1 MLNEGNHKCAEHQ
14 SVKAESH
21 NRVNLESKERSE
33 ATVGFKD
40 LSEQVKQ
47 QRKHQRE
54 SGKSGITGAGD
65 KHGKFVS
72 AAELFSKGADSQ
84 VHSDNKH
91 SNIKIER
98 QKEVSPQAL
107 AKQQSSERGTLPQVS
122 LNVKAELINHDG
134 HKSGDMKT
142 GQIED
147 AAQKN
152 SKAERL
158 AKIDTATN
166 TLIDG
171 AEKRFGKENIAALK
185 IAKGDMGTATSA
197 LLLGPDL
204 CKFIGADNA
213 RLVGKQLIVFG
224 IAPMFGAADEAHKQ
238 VTKNTAQTVHEGS
251 SNFLAG
257 TAIGAILEKAH
268 PAILASA
275 LVGGITLL
283 TNDQLNSPEH
293 RERNAKLAY
302 MNDKL
307 KNCSNEELLNFADK
321 SKSIL
326 GPDCYKAAFTLAT
339 GGVGLPEG
347 STLGTAIREETEACL
362 KQINFSSVAKSL
374 KTLGDECWDALAV
387 LANGGGQRKLAFAG
401 IPNDGFLA
409 MSAKEGAESKI
420 LKTTGGAAR
429 GRVPEISFSKLAG
442 DVDNLAKT
450 PVLENLEG
458 LSQMNKELLDM
469 RKNLQVKNFEQ
480 AEALAR
486 VEKKFEKQLGD
497 LRNEVEKLRSEAKN
511 IELKPD
517 AHRAT
522 EEEKLLEKYYA
533 AEDTLYDVVK
543 EKLVKQYGWDG
554 RSSGGLDRSIETRSG
569 SGTQREVSNSLKSLF
584 DKGLDKN
591 PHFQAAL
598 KANGVSPERAKDWI
612 ALPMPGENAADMAG
626 CDVLLVNKSTG
637 EMYPIDVTE
646 KTLGLRN
653 GKLVDSRVS
662 NSSLEFPDKNV
673 PIERKHLVIGVAD
686 DVTRDNLNSR
696 LRAANPSL
704 TRLEAAKILD
714 LQRENEL
721 AEIIGKTISTK
732 SKLNI
737 LETPLPSS
745 DTHHDPTVMAYE
757 LWRFGKELEKLGY
770 DNWKRVIDSSI
781 RSLRTKFHGQ
791 GIPNYQ
797 GR

>member
-1 MLNEGNHKCAEHQ
+1 MLNRSEYKFTEHA
-14 SVKAESH
+14 SAISDSHDRVKD
-21 NRVNLESKERSE
+21 SKERSE
-33 ATVGFKD
+33 AAVGFKD

-65 KHGKFVS
+65 RHGKFAP
-72 AAELFSKGADSQ
+72 AAELLCKGAEGSSQ
-84 VHSDNKH
+84 LDNRHSDNKTQ
-91 SNIKIER
+91 R
-98 QKEVSPQAL
+98 QKEASLNSQLPKNQVSDAN
-107 AKQQSSERGTLPQVS
+107 ALPQVS
-122 LNVKAELINHDG
+122 LSVKAELINH
-134 HKSGDMKT
+134 
-142 GQIED
+142 EPCY
-147 AAQKN
+147 QKAGEVDVATLRN
-152 SKAERL
+152 SKSERL

-171 AEKRFGKENIAALK
+171 AERRFGKESIAELK
-185 IAKGDMGTATSA
+185 IAKGDLGAATSA

-213 RLVGKQLIVFG
+213 SLLGKQLIVFG

-238 VTKNTAQTVHEGS
+238 MTKNTAQTVHEGS

-257 TAIGAILEKAH
+257 TAIGVVLEKAH
-268 PAILASA
+268 PALLASA
-275 LVGGITLL
+275 LLGGIGLL
-283 TNDQLNSPEH
+283 ANDQLNSPEH
-293 RERNAKLAY
+293 KVRNAKLAD

-307 KNCSNEELLNFADK
+307 KNCSNDELLNFADK
-321 SKSIL
+321 SKAML
-326 GPDCYKAAFTLAT
+326 GPDCYKGAFALAT
-339 GGVGLPEG
+339 GGVGIPEG
-347 STLGTAIREETEACL
+347 STLGAAIKDETGACL
-362 KQINFSSVAKSL
+362 KQINVTSIAKSL
-374 KTLGDECWDALAV
+374 KTLGDECWDAFAV
-387 LANGGGQRKLAFAG
+387 VANGGGQRKLAFAG
-401 IPNDGFLA
+401 VPNDGLLA
-409 MSAKEGAESKI
+409 MTAKEGADAESRI
-420 LKTTGGAAR
+420 LKTTGATPG
-429 GRVPEISFSKLAG
+429 GRSFETPFSKLA
-442 DVDNLAKT
+442 VDIDKLAKT

-458 LSQMNKELLDM
+458 LSQINKELLDM
-469 RKNLQVKNFEQ
+469 RSNMQVQKFEQ

-497 LRNEVEKLRSEAKN
+497 LRNEVEKLKSEAKR

-517 AHRAT
+517 AHRTA
-522 EEEKLLEKYYA
+522 EEEKFLEKYYA
-533 AEDTLYDVVK
+533 AEDTLYDVLK

-554 RSSGGLDRSIETRSG
+554 RGSGLDRSISKRSG
-569 SGTQREVSNSLKSLF
+569 GGTQREVSNSLKSLF
-584 DKGLDKN
+584 DKGLEKN
-591 PHFQAAL
+591 PYFQAAL
-598 KANGVSPERAKDWI
+598 KANGVDPERAKDWI
-612 ALPMPGENAADMAG
+612 SLPMPGENAADMAG
-626 CDVLLVNKSTG
+626 CDLLLVNKSTG

-653 GKLVDSRVS
+653 GKLVDSRVI
-662 NSSLEFPDKNV
+662 NSGLEFPDKNV
-673 PIERKHLVIGVAD
+673 PLERKNLVIGVAD

-696 LRAANPSL
+696 LRLANPSL
-704 TRLEAAKILD
+704 TRQEAAKMLD

-721 AEIIGKTISTK
+721 AEIIAKTISTK

-745 DTHHDPTVMAYE
+745 DTSRDPSVMAYE
-757 LWRFGKELEKLGY
+757 LWRFGHELEKLGY